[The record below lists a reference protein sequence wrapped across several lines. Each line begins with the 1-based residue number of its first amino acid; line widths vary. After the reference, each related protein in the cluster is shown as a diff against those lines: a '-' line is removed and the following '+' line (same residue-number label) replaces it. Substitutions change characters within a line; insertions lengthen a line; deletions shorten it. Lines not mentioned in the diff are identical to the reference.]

1 MSTLFSPSPASRA
14 SLRCAL
20 AAALALLPVASAAQT
35 APSRLPD
42 KDVKALIEQ
51 VANNRGKFE
60 DALSGDQKN
69 AKLRGPNGETDVS
82 DFLKDYKDNID
93 KLKDRFND
101 DYSAS
106 TEVAT
111 VLRQS
116 TTIDTYVRNSAPT
129 ARGRSEW
136 DRQTASLKTLAEAY
150 GTTFPT
156 PDNAPVRRINDKE
169 AAGAAESL
177 ANAAD
182 HFKDNVDKNST
193 MAKADREAAKKDAD
207 ALKKIADTVK
217 SRTED
222 GKPATSEF
230 NQMSALV
237 DKMQSFIGG
246 HPMPTTTADWTDI
259 QNQMTKLRQ
268 AFGVK

>member
-42 KDVKALIEQ
+42 KDVNALIEQ

-101 DYSAS
+101 DYSAKLPGTGYIGEAAASGSADVGHDAVFPGLDSPVYRIATDS
-106 TEVAT
+106 TNVYFIAGTTLYRRGLLGGGVTPIGTTPPASGIIQDLISDGTSLYFADNTGVYRIPVGGGAT
-111 VLRQS
+111 
-116 TTIDTYVRNSAPT
+116 
-129 ARGRSEW
+129 E
-136 DRQTASLKTLAEAY
+136 TLATGFSALR
-150 GTTFPT
+150 T
-156 PDNAPVRRINDKE
+156 
-169 AAGAAESL
+169 L
-177 ANAAD
+177 AAD
-182 HFKDNVDKNST
+182 
-193 MAKADREAAKKDAD
+193 
-207 ALKKIADTVK
+207 
-217 SRTED
+217 
-222 GKPATSEF
+222 ATF
-230 NQMSALV
+230 V
-237 DKMQSFIGG
+237 YF
-246 HPMPTTTADWTDI
+246 TDQLGTSI
-259 QNQMTKLRQ
+259 MKLS
-268 AFGVK
+268 K